1 MSNFLSH
8 TVTLL
13 VIKHTITPEHCTNI
27 VPLCDKLY
35 EAGQSCVCVFVMRP
49 LRPIRVWSWRVLG
62 NRWRRHAN
70 ASALAHCRGR
80 VRRCG
85 PKSTYVYHIRLGVNI
100 DALPLTLA
108 RKRPRRG
115 PRKPPP
121 TIRRSRGESTSRL
134 AVRPTAH
141 AVIWRCTGMVPAPQH
156 VIARAC

>member
-27 VPLCDKLY
+27 VPLSDKLY

-85 PKSTYVYHIRLGVNI
+85 PKSTYVYHIRLGVK
-100 DALPLTLA
+100 AY
-108 RKRPRRG
+108 
-115 PRKPPP
+115 
-121 TIRRSRGESTSRL
+121 
-134 AVRPTAH
+134 
-141 AVIWRCTGMVPAPQH
+141 
-156 VIARAC
+156 

>member
-62 NRWRRHAN
+62 TRWRRLAN

-85 PKSTYVYHIRLGVNI
+85 PKSTYVYHIRLGV
-100 DALPLTLA
+100 
-108 RKRPRRG
+108 KRQQRTPNGISETRVG
-115 PRKPPP
+115 ELSVTVYE
-121 TIRRSRGESTSRL
+121 TI
-134 AVRPTAH
+134 
-141 AVIWRCTGMVPAPQH
+141 
-156 VIARAC
+156 